1 MHVKLLGALALLSLV
16 HVHSAALAG
25 EHSHS
30 HAAPADAQHDGKVL
44 PTDAALRQG
53 MEDIRATM
61 AAALVRRPGP
71 ADYPRMA
78 DAVEADI
85 DRLTKACQLPP
96 ESDARLHLLLARMFD
111 GIEALRGPEKQQGG
125 VAKIL
130 GALDEYGR
138 TFDHP
143 GWRPF
148 GH

>member
-1 MHVKLLGALALLSLV
+1 MHAKLLGALALLALV
-16 HVHSAALAG
+16 PVHGAAMAAD
-25 EHSHS
+25 HSHS
-30 HAAPADAQHDGKVL
+30 HAAPAAAAQPGKTL

-53 MEDIRATM
+53 MEAIRTTM
-61 AAALVRRPGP
+61 AGALARRPGP
-71 ADYPRMA
+71 ADYPRIA

-96 ESDARLHLLLARMFD
+96 DSDARLHLLLARMLD
-111 GIEALRGPEKQQGG
+111 GIEALRGPEKQQVG

-138 TFDHP
+138 VFDHP